1 MRKFLIAAAVLAF
14 SATAVLAAAFS
25 SPGAGTPQRK
35 AILDA
40 LRPKV
45 ERELGVRPIE
55 FVVEEIRVGSGW
67 AFVRVTPQRKG
78 GGAIRNPDR
87 EADGVHTEAVLRL
100 VGGRWQVKELGIG
113 STDVWWI
120 GLCSEAPAGLL
131 GQWCQGT

>member
-14 SATAVLAAAFS
+14 SATTVLAAAFS

-40 LRPKV
+40 LRPRI
-45 ERELGVRPIE
+45 ERDLGVPVQ
-55 FVVEEIRVGSGW
+55 FVVEEIRVGGGW

-78 GGAIRNPDR
+78 GGAIRNRDP
-87 EADGVHTEAVLRL
+87 EADGVHTEAFLQL
-100 VGGRWQVKELGIG
+100 SGGRWTVKDYGIG

-120 GLCSEAPAGLL
+120 SWCGKVPAGLM
-131 GQWCQGT
+131 GQWCQGA

>member
-1 MRKFLIAAAVLAF
+1 MKKLIAAFAVFALT
-14 SATAVLAAAFS
+14 ATAALAVSFT

-40 LRPKV
+40 IRPQV
-45 ERELGVRPIE
+45 ESRLGVRPVE
-55 FVVEEIRVGSGW
+55 FVVEEIRVGGGW

-78 GGAIRNPDR
+78 GGAIANPD
-87 EADGVHTEAVLRL
+87 ENADGVHTEAVLRQS
-100 VGGRWQVKELGIG
+100 GGRWVVRELGVG

-120 GLCSEAPAGLL
+120 SLCGEVPAGLM